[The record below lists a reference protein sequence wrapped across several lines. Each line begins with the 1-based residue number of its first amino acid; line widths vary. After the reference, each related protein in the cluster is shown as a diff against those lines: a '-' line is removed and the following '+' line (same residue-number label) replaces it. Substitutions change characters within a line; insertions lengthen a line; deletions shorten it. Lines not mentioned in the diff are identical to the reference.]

1 MENPKDWKK
10 QLLRIGSYIVVA
22 ALSSAL
28 TLFVF
33 GPSLVNSQS
42 GKLQEVKSVIKQ
54 YYIGEADEA
63 LMDDMAAAA
72 MVAATGDKW
81 SYYVPADQL
90 QDVLDSNA
98 NSYVG
103 IGVTVQLLE
112 DESGYTV
119 QRVEPGSP
127 AKEGDIRPG
136 DVIVGVNGKMITDVG
151 AEPALDMI
159 RGEPGTSV
167 NIHILRDGEMLEKAL
182 TRQKVLQEVAS
193 GQMLTDTTG
202 YIQINNFNERCA
214 SETISLIDELEK
226 QGAKA
231 MIFDVRFNPGGYVTE
246 MVKVLD
252 YLLPEGVLFRS
263 EFYTGET
270 DEETSDASCKNMPIA
285 VLINS
290 ESYSAAEFFA
300 AALKEYEYAI
310 TVGQPTTGKGHFQQ
324 LLMLSDGSAINLSV
338 GRYYTPNGVS
348 LSEVGGL
355 TPDVLVDVDLETM
368 ALIYSDSLPLEED
381 TQLQAAVD
389 ALEKQ

>member
-112 DESGYTV
+112 DESGY
-119 QRVEPGSP
+119 
-127 AKEGDIRPG
+127 
-136 DVIVGVNGKMITDVG
+136 IV
-151 AEPALDMI
+151 
-159 RGEPGTSV
+159 
-167 NIHILRDGEMLEKAL
+167 
-182 TRQKVLQEVAS
+182 
-193 GQMLTDTTG
+193 
-202 YIQINNFNERCA
+202 
-214 SETISLIDELEK
+214 
-226 QGAKA
+226 
-231 MIFDVRFNPGGYVTE
+231 
-246 MVKVLD
+246 
-252 YLLPEGVLFRS
+252 
-263 EFYTGET
+263 
-270 DEETSDASCKNMPIA
+270 
-285 VLINS
+285 
-290 ESYSAAEFFA
+290 
-300 AALKEYEYAI
+300 
-310 TVGQPTTGKGHFQQ
+310 
-324 LLMLSDGSAINLSV
+324 
-338 GRYYTPNGVS
+338 
-348 LSEVGGL
+348 
-355 TPDVLVDVDLETM
+355 
-368 ALIYSDSLPLEED
+368 
-381 TQLQAAVD
+381 
-389 ALEKQ
+389 